1 MCYDVKS
8 SLRSQL
14 KRAKHY
20 GDTKKIAEIEKELA
34 PLTDLPIHHRQG
46 HSHPKLLIY
55 TNESPE
61 VPVVSQWGLVPF
73 WVKDNTQ
80 RKSISKSTLNARGE
94 TIFEKASFRDSAKK
108 KRCLIYVDGFYEHH
122 HFKPENESKAKTYP
136 FYIHRKDGEPI
147 IFAGLWSEWLDKE
160 TGELINTFS
169 IVTTEGNDL
178 LTKIH
183 NNPKLKGPR
192 MPVILPD
199 ELADKWLN
207 PNEEELDKQV
217 LEDLIKPYPEEEL
230 TAYTVG
236 RLRGKDY
243 AGNVEE
249 ISNEVVYEEL
259 VF

>member
-20 GDTKKIAEIEKELA
+20 GDESKIREIEEKLI
-34 PLTDLPIHHRQG
+34 PHTDLPIFHRQG

-55 TNESPE
+55 TNEDPE
-61 VPVVSQWGLVPF
+61 TPVVSQWGLVPF

-80 RKSISKSTLNARGE
+80 RKSISKNTLNARGE
-94 TIFEKASFRDSAKK
+94 TIFEKASFRDSANK

-122 HFKPENESKAKTYP
+122 HYKGKPYP
-136 FYIHRKDGEPI
+136 FLIHRKDNEPI
-147 IFAGLWSEWLDKE
+147 IFAGLWSEWVDKE
-160 TGELINTFS
+160 TGEMFNTFS
-169 IVTTEGNDL
+169 IVTTEGNAL
-178 LTKIH
+178 LSKIH

-199 ELADKWLN
+199 ELADKWLL
-207 PNEEELDKQV
+207 PNSEELDKQV

-230 TAYTVG
+230 TAYTVD
-236 RLRGKDY
+236 RLRGKSY
-243 AGNVEE
+243 MGNVEE

-259 VF
+259 EF